1 MIEKTEATSGTEP
14 ADVYAKNHL
23 TAERAQW
30 LKSVPFFIV
39 SSLNPS
45 CSAETVRFVISGFNH
60 HNGSRCLQQISLP
73 RPFKFLTRPQALQ
86 EAS

>member
-14 ADVYAKNHL
+14 ADVYASNHL
-23 TAERAQW
+23 TAERARW
-30 LKSVPFFIV
+30 FKSIPFFIV
-39 SSLNPS
+39 SNLNPS

-73 RPFKFLTRPQALQ
+73 RPFKCLTHPQALQ